1 MDINSFVIG
10 YQRGKASGGECV
22 TMVVN
27 VTRTNNGTFEGVYS
41 SDKSIS
47 EILEAYDNG
56 KRIVFDLLHSGYHWI
71 FTDGV
76 IALTNRTPYQGLIE
90 YSNDIMYFTA
100 DNATTENNV
109 DSFKSSMKEPTGGS
123 VVAVEASQLEDL
135 DFAKYPVGTLI
146 VGYEDLNEEDIKGV
160 TEQ

>member
-1 MDINSFVIG
+1 
-10 YQRGKASGGECV
+10 
-22 TMVVN
+22 
-27 VTRTNNGTFEGVYS
+27 
-41 SDKSIS
+41 
-47 EILEAYDNG
+47 
-56 KRIVFDLLHSGYHWI
+56 VFDLLHSGYHWI

-146 VGYEDLNEEDIKGV
+146 VGYEDLDEEDIKGV

>member
-109 DSFKSSMKEPTGGS
+109 DSFKSSMRGS
-123 VVAVEASQLEDL
+123 NELPDVTEADKGKFLRVSAEGKWAAEDL
-135 DFAKYPVGTLI
+135 QDVS
-146 VGYEDLNEEDIKGV
+146 EEGM
-160 TEQ
+160 